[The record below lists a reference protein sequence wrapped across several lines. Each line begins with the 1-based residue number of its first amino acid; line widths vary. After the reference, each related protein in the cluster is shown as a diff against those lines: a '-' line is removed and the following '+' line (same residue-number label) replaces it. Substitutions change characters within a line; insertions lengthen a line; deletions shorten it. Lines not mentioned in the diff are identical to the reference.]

1 MRPRTFLILLA
12 LVVLLAVVARY
23 ALRSETPARKSE
35 IGSRFLETED
45 INRVSRIELDSG
57 NLRVELARKE
67 KGWVVENRWDYP
79 ANFERIADF
88 LRKLDSLRVAEIIPG
103 GTEILSDVGLS
114 REGTNVA
121 LAVRLY
127 AEDGRLTD
135 EFFFGNPRASTA
147 IPPGFHIPDS
157 RYMKRTHA
165 PVMLVEP
172 FLPDIQRRPSDWIRH
187 TILDIRP
194 ADIQRMTAHPAGAE
208 AYAIERVGGSY
219 TGLLG
224 LAENPIN
231 AAGADT
237 WFRALQGLSARDVA
251 DPSIPR
257 SQLGC
262 GAKGHAEALLTN
274 GVLVRVEVGD
284 EVEPGETRYAWFAFE
299 YAGPESVDSSSGAVE
314 QARAEVERLTREIGP
329 WTFVVEESR
338 VSKLLFLREQLIS
351 AESPAEPSP
360 PPSESPESTDSS
372 LGADPANPESISSDQ
387 NSEESV
393 SPPE

>member
-1 MRPRTFLILLA
+1 MRPRTFLFLLA
-12 LVVLLAVVARY
+12 LVVLLAVLAHY
-23 ALRSETPARKSE
+23 ALRSEAPVRKSE
-35 IGSRFLETED
+35 IGSRFLATED
-45 INRVSRIELDSG
+45 INRISRIELDSG
-57 NLRVELARKE
+57 DLRVALARKE
-67 KGWVVENRWDYP
+67 EGWVVENRWNYP

-88 LRKLDSLRVAEIIPG
+88 LRRLDSLRVAEIIPG
-103 GTEILSDVGLS
+103 GADILPDVGLS
-114 REGTNVA
+114 REGLNVA

-127 AEDGRLTD
+127 TDDGRLTD
-135 EFFFGNPRASTA
+135 EFFFGNPRASGA
-147 IPPGFHIPDS
+147 IPRGFHMPDS
-157 RYMKRTHA
+157 RYMRRTRS

-172 FLPDIQRRPSDWIRH
+172 FMPDIQRRPSDWLRH

-231 AAGADT
+231 TAGADT

-257 SQLGC
+257 SER
-262 GAKGHAEALLTN
+262 GAGEKGRAEALLTN
-274 GVLVRVEVGD
+274 GVLVRVEFGD

-299 YAGPESVDSSSGAVE
+299 YAGPESVDSSTGVLE

-329 WTFVVEESR
+329 WTFVVDESR
-338 VSKLLFLREQLIS
+338 VNKLLFLREQLIS
-351 AESPAEPSP
+351 AEQPAEPSP
-360 PPSESPESTDSS
+360 PSPETPESTEPPVPDDSPHS
-372 LGADPANPESISSDQ
+372 
-387 NSEESV
+387 ESV
-393 SPPE
+393 SSGPVEETISPAE